1 MTSNDIYYRRWIR
14 LIGAISTFFALI
26 SFFPAIGDICT
37 ILYYNDTYI
46 NYDKYQKKHIVMDS
60 LAYFAPDPESRVD
73 GYSKDLDNYNTIIL
87 LNKSRNEESV
97 TDSIGKTHLYV
108 WDRKGIDFAY
118 PAKKEDKTLPARKIF
133 YQKATIP
140 FFWLFSIL
148 ITFIMHKIIK
158 KSKLFKGFD
167 H

>member
-1 MTSNDIYYRRWIR
+1 
-14 LIGAISTFFALI
+14 
-26 SFFPAIGDICT
+26 
-37 ILYYNDTYI
+37 
-46 NYDKYQKKHIVMDS
+46 MDS

-108 WDRKGIDFAY
+108 WHRKGIDFAY
-118 PAKKEDKTLPARKIF
+118 PAKKEDKTLLARKIF